1 MLISIVIPAFN
12 EAQNLKSTL
21 DAIHLAAV
29 AFKDQGWQYECIVCD
44 NNSTDGT
51 GELAKNLGATVAY
64 EPINQISRA
73 RNKGAQASKGEW
85 LIFIDADSRPTKE
98 LFHCVVREIRSEKT
112 VGGGSV
118 VLMESN
124 RFWFRFCVASWN
136 IVSVIFNWAAG
147 SFIYCRIDAFQSVNG
162 FSEDL
167 FAAEEI
173 DFSKKLKRWAKKRD
187 LKFRIIR
194 EAPLWSSARKEDL
207 YTTGEWLSF
216 FGKALLSPVKTLKQ
230 RQACQPW
237 YDGRR

>member
-1 MLISIVIPAFN
+1 MLISIIIPAFN
-12 EAQNLKSTL
+12 EIDNLKSTL
-21 DAIHLAAV
+21 EAIYLSAE
-29 AFKDQGWQYECIVCD
+29 AFSDIGWRYECIVCD

-51 GELAKNLGATVAY
+51 ADLAKSLGAEVVY
-64 EPINQISRA
+64 EPVNQISRA
-73 RNKGAQASKGEW
+73 RNKGAEASNGDW

-98 LFHCVVREIRSEKT
+98 LFNCVVKEIQSEKT
-112 VGGGSV
+112 VGGGSLV
-118 VLMESN
+118 YMESN
-124 RFWFRFCVASWN
+124 RFWFKFCVASWN
-136 IVSVIFNWAAG
+136 IVSVVFNWAAG
-147 SFIYCRIDAFQSVNG
+147 SFIYCKNDAFKSVHG

-173 DFSKKLKRWAKKRD
+173 DFSKKLKRWAGKRN

-207 YTTGEWLSF
+207 YTTGEWLRF
-216 FGKALLSPVKTLKQ
+216 FRKAFFSPMKTLKQ